1 MKNILLCPNMHRDTG
16 LRVTLAAKKMI
27 EAAGDRAVLCPLFE
41 ENAGYSVP
49 PELEP
54 CAVRDQIAR
63 ADMIFCLGGDGT
75 ILHVAKIASE
85 FSVPILGINMG
96 NRGFMAELEG
106 NDISLIPQIL
116 AGHYHLDKRMMIDV
130 SIEREGKTVFSDFAL
145 NDAVVKNGGD
155 ARIVYLT
162 LYGDGRKLSSFMG
175 DGLILSTPTGSTA
188 YSMSAGGP
196 IVEASAENIIMTP
209 ICAHALQAK
218 AFVLA
223 YDRQATVKIGRLAGG
238 KAAHLSVD
246 GGASVELQ
254 SGDVVRAKK
263 SAHITRL
270 IRVLNRSFY
279 DILNTKLAIKN
290 M

>member
-1 MKNILLCPNMHRDTG
+1 MKNILLCPNMHRDSE
-16 LRVTLAAKKMI
+16 LKVTLEAKRMV
-27 EAAGDRAVLCPLFE
+27 EDSGNRAILCPLFE
-41 ENAGYSVP
+41 ADAGIQVP
-49 PELEP
+49 AELQP
-54 CAVRDQIAR
+54 CAVEDQIAR

-75 ILHVAKIASE
+75 ILHVAKLASE

-106 NDISLIPQIL
+106 DDTSLISQVL
-116 AGHYHLDKRMMIDV
+116 EGHYHLDKRMMMDV
-130 SIEREGKTVFSDFAL
+130 SVERDGQTVFSDFAL

-162 LYGDGRKLSSFMG
+162 LYGDDRKLSSFMG

-223 YDRQATVKIGRLAGG
+223 YDRQATVKIGPLSGG
-238 KAAHLSVD
+238 KAAYLSVD
-246 GGASVELQ
+246 GGASVELE

-270 IRVLNRSFY
+270 IRIMNRSFY
-279 DILNTKLAIKN
+279 DILHTKLAVKN
-290 M
+290 I

>member
-1 MKNILLCPNMHRDTG
+1 MNNILLCPNMHRDVG
-16 LRVTLAAKKMI
+16 LKVTLEAKKMI
-27 EAAGDRAVLCPLFE
+27 EDSGNRAILCPLFAKD
-41 ENAGYSVP
+41 AGTQVP
-49 PELEP
+49 KDLEP
-54 CAVRDQIAR
+54 SAVSDQIAR

-85 FSVPILGINMG
+85 FSVPILGINLG

-106 NDISLIPQIL
+106 EDISPIAQVL
-116 AGHYHLDKRMMIDV
+116 AGDYQIDKRMMMDV
-130 SIEREGKTVFSDFAL
+130 RVERAGETIFSDFAL

-155 ARIVYLT
+155 ARIIYMT
-162 LYGDGRKLSSFMG
+162 LYGDDRKLSGFFG

-209 ICAHALQAK
+209 ICAHALEAK

-223 YDRQATVKIGRLAGG
+223 YDRQATVEIGRLSEG
-238 KAAHLSVD
+238 KSAHLSVD
-246 GGASVELQ
+246 GGPSVELM

-263 SAHITRL
+263 SSQITRL
-270 IRVLNRSFY
+270 IRVINRSFY
-279 DILNTKLAIKN
+279 HILNTKLAIKN
-290 M
+290 V